1 MAANQGTGE
10 KSFAPF
16 EKRIAQYIAA
26 LTLQHLMRSNLVR
39 EDVGAKDLSPQQ
51 DDPLLWVWTLAD
63 RCVVIVNPLR
73 IKNID
78 AFIKPRFAHHLGTIL
93 QGRRVVVTNHR
104 GVFVQVGYYPEP
116 TRELKTCPLDLS
128 WGEKSFAPTALAVPI
143 GLTMRGP
150 LWLSLVE
157 MDAVLIGGARRMGKT
172 NFLHGWI
179 AALLQGG
186 EVRLMLYDGK
196 GGVEF
201 ARYRG
206 APRCQ
211 VIEDKLGPALGELFA
226 EMNTRFDAL
235 KAANAA
241 NLAEYNAGRGAG
253 GRIERI
259 ALIVDELA
267 YALQEPGVEEVL
279 VDLTARGGAV
289 GIHPI
294 LATQR
299 PSSDVVT
306 PRLKGNLVTRIAFA
320 VPDRASSQVVLDRAG
335 AESIA
340 KTPGR
345 LLLMHGARLIEAQA
359 FQASGGAKDFSP
371 VQWAMRRD
379 GSTSRLTS
387 PRLSDR
393 EMRVARAALER
404 DGWFRVREIAEA
416 TGESRD
422 WVNDVAKRWQ
432 VLGWLT
438 QVQRNASGHQ
448 IGRRVTPTLSALLG
462 ANGSGGQADEADEA
476 DKAD

>member
-1 MAANQGTGE
+1 VCTCQT
-10 KSFAPF
+10 S
-16 EKRIAQYIAA
+16 
-26 LTLQHLMRSNLVR
+26 
-39 EDVGAKDLSPQQ
+39 
-51 DDPLLWVWTLAD
+51 
-63 RCVVIVNPLR
+63 
-73 IKNID
+73 
-78 AFIKPRFAHHLGTIL
+78 TI
-93 QGRRVVVTNHR
+93 
-104 GVFVQVGYYPEP
+104 GYYP
-116 TRELKTCPLDLS
+116 
-128 WGEKSFAPTALAVPI
+128 G
-143 GLTMRGP
+143 
-150 LWLSLVE
+150 LSLVE

-172 NFLHGWI
+172 NLLHGWI
-179 AALLQGG
+179 AALLQGK
-186 EVRLMLYDGK
+186 EARLILYDGK

-211 VIEDKLGPALGELFA
+211 VIDGALGPALGELFA

-235 KAANAA
+235 KAAKAA

-345 LLLMHGARLIEAQA
+345 LLLLNGARLIEAQA
-359 FQASGGAKDFSP
+359 FIAKDEGGRQKDEAKANACESETI
-371 VQWAMRRD
+371 
-379 GSTSRLTS
+379 G
-387 PRLSDR
+387 
-393 EMRVARAALER
+393 ARAAHCAGGNCAWAVCDSGDCR
-404 DGWFRVREIAEA
+404 SDRGAVGVR
-416 TGESRD
+416 
-422 WVNDVAKRWQ
+422 Q
-432 VLGWLT
+432 
-438 QVQRNASGHQ
+438 
-448 IGRRVTPTLSALLG
+448 
-462 ANGSGGQADEADEA
+462 
-476 DKAD
+476 